1 MIKGYV
7 IQISSNK
14 LSKESA
20 EKTIESARNIGKI
33 DVEPFEGI
41 HKDDLLTIIYTYYY
55 SYT

>member
-33 DVEPFEGI
+33 DVEPFEAR
-41 HKDDLLTIIYTYYY
+41 T
-55 SYT
+55 